1 MTFFRQ
7 EPRLMRKLRS
17 EIRKSPAEVLSCS
30 ADSRKSAGSFALTPW
45 SWQSSPSSVAELR
58 TSPEASKPAPQS
70 IFMAQKES
78 LNVDNFDSGH
88 CQEGGLRWPDVLCA
102 PKR

>member
-1 MTFFRQ
+1 MEFRRVLFRSSKIASRGSKLQ
-7 EPRLMRKLRS
+7 E
-17 EIRKSPAEVLSCS
+17 
-30 ADSRKSAGSFALTPW
+30 ADSRKSAGSLALTPW

-78 LNVDNFDSGH
+78 LNVDNVDVDNVDSGH